1 MHNSLKNNKY
11 YEPHTHTHS
20 RILVTTIWSTSP
32 VLQSCVEGWSS
43 HERDEVHVV
52 HQRTVW
58 WRFPSESSS
67 FPSCFL
73 LSSSLNH
80 FNWVR
85 LVQFVTE
92 SNELGS
98 EPFAVCLQWACSLP
112 CHHRKDSQR
121 TCSSKTHTHTHTKVA
136 FVSRCFSCL
145 WKEIPD
151 ISWYFHQWSNQH
163 SRPWLPRPK
172 RQGFGR
178 VAGFPS
184 LGRNYW
190 LEKTGNCLKLLE
202 RLEVRKSQMN
212 SSFEMQCVLAK
223 NMSKDYSSSILLLL
237 FSIAPEGRI
246 MLHLFLLPVMHWEK
260 NCEWHKWR
268 QSNFSVRIV
277 WAPAKARC
285 QCSKNVQACS
295 SNIKIFTYFYWDM
308 SVYWSYG
315 DMYTLL
321 CRTGNAFPP
330 CSLGSFL
337 PRCTI
342 WAEMIRD
349 AQLNS
354 NRSLILD
361 QRVPKFERSLIFHF
375 LFCSQGT
382 LTSSN

>member
-121 TCSSKTHTHTHTKVA
+121 TCSSKTHTHTHKGCL
-136 FVSRCFSCL
+136 CFSMFL
-145 WKEIPD
+145 VSMERDSRYFMIFPPMVKPAQPTMTSKAQTPRIWK
-151 ISWYFHQWSNQH
+151 
-163 SRPWLPRPK
+163 SRWLSKPW
-172 RQGFGR
+172 
-178 VAGFPS
+178 
-184 LGRNYW
+184 
-190 LEKTGNCLKLLE
+190 TKLL
-202 RLEVRKSQMN
+202 
-212 SSFEMQCVLAK
+212 
-223 NMSKDYSSSILLLL
+223 
-237 FSIAPEGRI
+237 
-246 MLHLFLLPVMHWEK
+246 
-260 NCEWHKWR
+260 
-268 QSNFSVRIV
+268 
-277 WAPAKARC
+277 ARE
-285 QCSKNVQACS
+285 N
-295 SNIKIFTYFYWDM
+295 
-308 SVYWSYG
+308 G
-315 DMYTLL
+315 
-321 CRTGNAFPP
+321 
-330 CSLGSFL
+330 
-337 PRCTI
+337 
-342 WAEMIRD
+342 
-349 AQLNS
+349 
-354 NRSLILD
+354 
-361 QRVPKFERSLIFHF
+361 
-375 LFCSQGT
+375 
-382 LTSSN
+382 